1 MDRYASPGDSELTQ
15 TSDLEKAT
23 SKFYLL
29 VITLSGLCDSR
40 NGNVSEIVPTRT
52 RRLTGSCGLCEYKYF
67 RMSSEPRGRETE
79 ESTSGLVT
87 RSRMV
92 SPSPGAGGQ
101 AGETAQCVSL
111 PSNSS

>member
-52 RRLTGSCGLCEYKYF
+52 RRLTGSCGLCEYKF
-67 RMSSEPRGRETE
+67 LG
-79 ESTSGLVT
+79 
-87 RSRMV
+87 
-92 SPSPGAGGQ
+92 
-101 AGETAQCVSL
+101 
-111 PSNSS
+111 